1 VAGDALPAVDSL
13 GNLLDEVD
21 SAALVGLAKVQF
33 QIRLSYY
40 VGSSRL
46 RTRALSYTAALRS
59 SRYEQERW
67 WSGDK
72 GTA

>member
-1 VAGDALPAVDSL
+1 MQL
-13 GNLLDEVD
+13 
-21 SAALVGLAKVQF
+21 

-40 VGSSRL
+40 VNGSRT
-46 RTRALSYTAALRS
+46 RTRALAYTAALRS

-72 GTA
+72 GTG